1 MLQSLVIKNYAI
13 IEQLQLNFNND
24 FTVITGETGAGKSI
38 LLGALSLILG
48 QRADTSVLND
58 KEKKCVVEGTFNVS
72 EKLVAPFFKNN
83 DLDLDFPIIVR
94 REISANGKSRAFIND
109 TPVNLNTI
117 KELSL
122 TLIDIHSQHET
133 LELNSSDFQ
142 IEVIDAFANTDELL
156 KQYKQYFSEYQK
168 LQQNYQQLLHI
179 ENEAKSDLD
188 YLSFQLDELKVL
200 KLQPG
205 EQVDIENQLDII
217 NNAEQI
223 LTTIQQSGDMLL
235 NSDDSIISRM
245 NTITQNFSKISHC
258 SENYTQLL
266 ERLNTVLIELKDIA
280 REIDVENDSI
290 DVDASKLDYL
300 TNRLNNIYA
309 LTQKHRV
316 ANSDELIE
324 LENKLENQLNDI
336 NSAEEKLKHLKQ
348 AIEKSKA
355 ALLIVAEKLSAKRKS
370 IFKALE
376 KNIIDNLKGLGMGD
390 ASFKIEHLI
399 NNDFSSTGI
408 DQIDFMFSANKGMP
422 LKPLHKTASGGELSR
437 LMLTI
442 KAILAKNSS
451 IQTIVFDEIDTG
463 VSGDIAYKM
472 AAIMGLMSEK
482 IQIIA
487 ITHLPQVAAKG
498 DTHFKI
504 YKENH
509 QNKTLTKM
517 KVLVGDDRIDEI
529 AKMLSGKELTGAAK
543 ENARHLLT
551 VK

>member
-13 IEQLQLNFNND
+13 IEQLQLDFNND

-48 QRADTSVLND
+48 QRADTSVLNN

-72 EKLVAPFFKNN
+72 EKLVAPFFKSN
-83 DLDLDFPIIVR
+83 DLDLEFPIIVR

-133 LELNSSDFQ
+133 LELNSTNFQ

-156 KQYKQYFSEYQK
+156 KEYKQHFSEYQK
-168 LQQNYQQLLHI
+168 LQQNYQQLLRT

-188 YLSFQLDELKVL
+188 YLSFQLEELKSL
-200 KLQPG
+200 KLQSG
-205 EQVDIENQLDII
+205 EQGAIESQLEII

-223 LTTIQQSGDMLL
+223 HTTLQLSANLLL

-245 NTITQNFSKISHC
+245 NTITQGFSKISHC
-258 SENYTQLL
+258 SEGYSQLL
-266 ERLNTVLIELKDIA
+266 ERLNTVLIELKDLA
-280 REIDVENDSI
+280 GEIDAENDNV

-300 TNRLNNIYA
+300 NSRLNSIYA
-309 LTQKHRV
+309 LTQKHKV
-316 ANSDELIE
+316 ADADELME
-324 LENKLENQLNDI
+324 LESKLENQLNDI
-336 NSAEEKLKHLKQ
+336 NSAEEKLEQLKQ
-348 AIEKSKA
+348 ALENSKKT
-355 ALLIVAEKLSAKRKS
+355 LLNIAEKLSAKRKNS
-370 IFKALE
+370 FKALE
-376 KNIIDNLKGLGMGD
+376 KNIIDNLKELGMED
-390 ASFKIEHLI
+390 ASFKIEHQVNREFAI
-399 NNDFSSTGI
+399 TGI
-408 DQIDFMFSANKGMP
+408 DQIEFMFSANKGMV

-442 KAILAKNSS
+442 KAILAENSS

-472 AAIMGLMSEK
+472 AAIMELMSKK

-498 DTHFKI
+498 NTHFKI

-517 KVLVGDDRIDEI
+517 KVLMDDDRIDEI

-543 ENARHLLT
+543 ENARHLLA